1 MQNVKPEKNRK
12 KPLTFCRICGIIYKS
27 PRESDKNSEKKLPE
41 GVDKLAEIWYNEGVA
56 SRENER
62 EELISSILKIEQCNQ
77 RGTLEDSVFAE
88 ETKQIQRQGET

>member
-56 SRENER
+56 SRENGG
-62 EELISSILKIEQCNQ
+62 EELKNSILKIEQCNQ
-77 RGTLEDSVFAE
+77 RGTLEDSVFTE
-88 ETKQIQRQGET
+88 ETE